1 VARPAKF
8 NEDQILDATLQLV
21 AAGGPGA
28 ATMAAIAEAVGAP
41 IGSLYHR
48 FASRELLLARLWI
61 RTIRRFQDGFLKAL
75 ADDDLDAAAVGAAL
89 HGVRWARDHVEEARV
104 LLLYRREDLAARWP
118 AELGEDL
125 AVLNKGV
132 ETAIRDH
139 AHRRYGSDDPELLQR
154 LTFALADLPYA
165 AMRRFIAAGESPPA
179 SIDDLV
185 VTACQCVLTTDQAH

>member
-8 NEDQILDATLQLV
+8 SEDQILDAALQLV
-21 AAGGPGA
+21 AARGPGA

-48 FASRELLLARLWI
+48 FPSRELLLARLWI
-61 RTIRRFQDGFLKAL
+61 RTIRRFQLGFVDAL
-75 ADDDLDAAAVGAAL
+75 ADDDLDVAAIRAAL
-89 HGVRWARDHVEEARV
+89 HGVRWARGHADEARV

-132 ETAIRDH
+132 EAAVRDH
-139 AHRRYGSDDPELLQR
+139 ARQRYGSDGDEHLQR
-154 LTFALADLPYA
+154 LMFALADLPYA
-165 AMRRFIAAGESPPA
+165 AMRRYIATGESPPA
-179 SIDDLV
+179 AIEDLV
-185 VTACQCVLTTDQAH
+185 ATACRCILATDQPD